1 MIVADVKFARP
12 KSMKPQRLLFQDAQ
26 MPRVGEIVRLEKGRY
41 KVIEVMHKFKHYDI
55 AGALPN
61 QKYFTDIP
69 TIEIILEYT
78 R

>member
-1 MIVADVKFARP
+1 
-12 KSMKPQRLLFQDAQ
+12 MKPQRLLFQDAQ

-41 KVIEVMHKFKHYDI
+41 KITEVVHKFKYYKDV

-69 TIEIILEYT
+69 TLEITLEHT